1 MQYDTF
7 KALCESTRVK
17 PQMDSTGYGSQ
28 LMLVYWEILSE
39 GNKRGGPVPISCT
52 KLKKKLVP
60 QVKCTLKIILHTNNL
75 K

>member
-7 KALCESTRVK
+7 KAICESTRVK

-52 KLKKKLVP
+52 KLKKKIGASS
-60 QVKCTLKIILHTNNL
+60 QVYFKNYFAHQ
-75 K
+75 

>member
-28 LMLVYWEILSE
+28 LMQVYWEILSE

-52 KLKKKLVP
+52 KLKKNW
-60 QVKCTLKIILHTNNL
+60 CLKSSVL
-75 K
+75 

>member
-1 MQYDTF
+1 MQYYTF

-52 KLKKKLVP
+52 KLKKNWC
-60 QVKCTLKIILHTNNL
+60 VKSSVL
-75 K
+75 

>member
-17 PQMDSTGYGSQ
+17 PQMDSTGYRSQ

-39 GNKRGGPVPISCT
+39 GNKRGGPVLISCT
-52 KLKKKLVP
+52 KLKKIGASS
-60 QVKCTLKIILHTNNL
+60 QVYFKNYFAHQ
-75 K
+75 